1 MEHSAWVLNL
11 RMSTVYEWNRLFDER
26 MRPVIVPDG
35 RGKATKVT
43 ADTVGAVVKAARD
56 LEASGRRLRIN
67 TFTRRLGTEKKI
79 VLSKKTVSDILIA
92 NDLHKVCTRRR
103 RPRFY
108 QSLCQSIPNGL
119 LSVDGS
125 EFSVWV
131 GDEAFKFNVELAV
144 DVASF
149 THTAFSVAQSE
160 TTEEMIRV
168 LEAHQ
173 KAWGNPL
180 GVVCDHGSANLS
192 EQAKAYV
199 QGKGI
204 ELVPA
209 GPANPKGNGTAEVGF
224 GEMKEVLGSIRLS
237 LKSPRALAQSVLEKL
252 IGVYIHMRN
261 RIALQ
266 GKTAI
271 PEAQLA
277 RSVAETDREA
287 QRQRLKRFQRLK
299 SKALDEPR
307 RGGVDRL
314 HWLIDHYGL
323 QVEPS
328 VLQRAERTIKAYE
341 MEAIRA
347 AEEAFVKAVNRK
359 SERLSL
365 PYFFGILKRIQQ
377 DRDDQAYRRY
387 CHERYNCQVMKE
399 AERRRGTEPQHSP
412 TINDLVAMLEQAI
425 SASIEFVKE
434 TAIRQARRM
443 AHVLMETYSYVGVLE
458 KQIANALVQLT
469 HLSLAQKQEAWKLI
483 QQFLSPESA
492 EESVTLK
499 P

>member
-11 RMSTVYEWNRLFDER
+11 RVSTVYEWNRLFDEG
-26 MRPVIVPDG
+26 MRAVIVPDG
-35 RGKATKVT
+35 RGKAAKVT
-43 ADTVGAVVKAARD
+43 AETVGAVVKAARD

-79 VLSKKTVSDILIA
+79 VLSRKTVSDILIA

-125 EFSVWV
+125 EFTVWV
-131 GDEAFKFNVELAV
+131 GDETFKFNVELAV

-149 THTAFSVAQSE
+149 THTAFSLAESE
-160 TTEEMIRV
+160 TTEEMIKV

-173 KAWGNPL
+173 KAWGKPL
-180 GVVCDHGSANLS
+180 GFVCDHGSANLS
-192 EQAKAYV
+192 EQAQAYV

-204 ELVPA
+204 ELAPA
-209 GPANPKGNGTAEVGF
+209 GPANPKGNGTAEVAF
-224 GEMKEVLGSIRLS
+224 GEMKGVLGTIRLS

-266 GKTAI
+266 GNTAI

-277 RSVAETDREA
+277 RPLAESDREA

-299 SKALDEPR
+299 SKAVDEQPK
-307 RGGVDRL
+307 VDRL
-314 HWLIDHYGL
+314 HWLIHHHGL
-323 QVEPS
+323 TVEPS

-387 CHERYNCQVMKE
+387 CHDRYNCQVMKE
-399 AERRRGTEPQHSP
+399 AERRRETEPQRSP
-412 TINDLVAMLEQAI
+412 TVNDLVAMLEQAI

-443 AHVLMETYSYVGVLE
+443 ANVLMETYSYAGVLE
-458 KQIANALVQLT
+458 KQIANALGQLT
-469 HLSLAQKQEAWKLI
+469 HLSLAQKQEAWELLE
-483 QQFLSPESA
+483 QFLNPKSR